1 VAERGYAGAVRVGVT
16 TDRIPPALQGLSAA
30 ITRPDT
36 GRAAALGVASITQNL
51 LGLVFTIVFARL
63 LGASG
68 YGSLAVLVSAY
79 IILMVPGSA
88 LQIAVA
94 REVGGDVGAGNE
106 HAGAGV
112 RRWLVRLALATVL
125 VTLAAIPLR
134 SVIGGLINVDD
145 LWGAAAVPVT
155 AMIWAILCV
164 ERGALQGF
172 QRYRPVAL
180 SIVGD
185 ASTRIAFA
193 LLLFAVGLDVTGAFL
208 GAALG
213 FLAMALALLV
223 PLLRELPPAALDDHH
238 EAPLRDLLAGARAPV
253 IALTLLLAMQEL
265 HVIIIKHEASG
276 DAAGS
281 YAVTAVAAKAIVWI
295 AVGLG
300 MYLVPEAARRA
311 TRGQDARSAL
321 LRTLALLAVVGIPMV
336 LVYAVAG
343 RPLLETVFGEDLTL
357 ASDALPFLG
366 MAMVFLASS
375 YLAVQYLLA
384 LGHSRFIMLLAVA
397 LAVEVVSLVA
407 IGADLTA
414 VALAMLAIQAACA
427 GTLIAL
433 ALRPA
438 ANPGAAGRPEPAR
451 ALVAD

>member
-1 VAERGYAGAVRVGVT
+1 MRVGVT
-16 TDRIPPALQGLSAA
+16 TDRIPPALQGLSIA

-51 LGLVFTIVFARL
+51 LALLFTIVFARL
-63 LGASG
+63 LGATG

-106 HAGAGV
+106 QAGAGV

-125 VTLAAIPLR
+125 VTLAAVPLR

-145 LWGAAAVPVT
+145 LWAAAAVPVT

-223 PLLRELPPAALDDHH
+223 PLLRELPPPVLDDHH
-238 EAPLRDLLAGARAPV
+238 EAALRDLLAWARAPV
-253 IALTLLLAMQEL
+253 IALTLLLAMQEI

-281 YAVTAVAAKAIVWI
+281 YAVAAVAAKAIVWI

-311 TRGQDARSAL
+311 TKGQDARSVL
-321 LRTLALLAVVGIPMV
+321 VRTLALLGAVGIPMV

-343 RPLLETVFGEDLTL
+343 RPLLEAVFGEDLTL

-366 MAMVFLASS
+366 VAMVFLACS

-384 LGHSRFIMLLAVA
+384 LGHSRFIVLLAVA
-397 LAVEVVSLVA
+397 LAVEVGSLVA
-407 IGADLTA
+407 IGADLTG

-427 GTLIAL
+427 GALLAL
-433 ALRPA
+433 ALRSA
-438 ANPGAAGRPEPAR
+438 ASRAAPGRPEPAR
-451 ALVAD
+451 ARVVD

>member
-1 VAERGYAGAVRVGVT
+1 MG
-16 TDRIPPALQGLSAA
+16 I
-30 ITRPDT
+30 
-36 GRAAALGVASITQNL
+36 ASITQNL
-51 LGLVFTIVFARL
+51 LALLFTIVFARL

-68 YGSLAVLVSAY
+68 YGSLAVLLSAY

-94 REVGGDVGAGNE
+94 REVGGDVGAGDE

-112 RRWLVRLALATVL
+112 RRWLVRLALATLL

-134 SVIGGLINVDD
+134 SVIGALINVDD

-172 QRYRPVAL
+172 QRYKPVAL

-185 ASTRIAFA
+185 ATTRIMFA

-213 FLAMALALLV
+213 FLAMAVALLV
-223 PLLRELPPAALDDHH
+223 PLLRELPPPQPDNRYK
-238 EAPLRDLLAGARAPV
+238 APLRDLLAGARAPV

-281 YAVTAVAAKAIVWI
+281 YAVATVAAKAIVWI
-295 AVGLG
+295 AVGLA

-311 TRGQDARSAL
+311 TRGQDARGVL
-321 LRTLALLAVVGIPMV
+321 LRTLALLAAVGLPMV

-343 RPLLETVFGEDLTL
+343 QLLLETVFGEDLTL
-357 ASDALPFLG
+357 ASDALPWLG
-366 MAMVFLASS
+366 AAMVFLACS

-384 LGHSRFIMLLAVA
+384 LGHSRFILVLA
-397 LAVEVVSLVA
+397 LALVVEVGALVA

-414 VALAMLAIQAACA
+414 VALALLGIQAACA
-427 GTLIAL
+427 ATLLGL

-438 ANPGAAGRPEPAR
+438 AARAALDRPEPAR
-451 ALVAD
+451 ALVVD

>member
-1 VAERGYAGAVRVGVT
+1 VRVGAT
-16 TDRIPPALQGLSAA
+16 TEGAPSALQKLRAA
-30 ITRPDT
+30 IIRPDT
-36 GRAAALGVASITQNL
+36 GKAAALGVASIAQNL
-51 LGLVFTIVFARL
+51 LALLFTIVFARL

-112 RRWLVRLALATVL
+112 RRWLVRLALGAVL
-125 VTLAAIPLR
+125 VTLVAIPLR
-134 SVIGGLINVDD
+134 SVIGALINVDD

-155 AMIWAILCV
+155 AMLWAILCV

-172 QRYRPVAL
+172 QRYGAVAL

-185 ASTRIAFA
+185 ASSRIVFA
-193 LLLFAVGLDVTGAFL
+193 LLLFAAGLDVTGAFL
-208 GAALG
+208 GAALA
-213 FLAMALALLV
+213 FLAMALVLLM
-223 PLLRELPPAALDDHH
+223 PLLRELPPPELDDHH
-238 EAPLRDLLAGARAPV
+238 EARLRELLAGARTPV

-265 HVIIIKHEASG
+265 HVIIVKHEATG

-311 TRGQDARSAL
+311 IKAEDARPVL
-321 LRTLALLAVVGIPMV
+321 LRTLGLLAAVGIPMV

-343 RPLLETVFGEDLTL
+343 HLLIEIVFGEDLTL
-357 ASDALPFLG
+357 ATDALPWLG
-366 MAMVFLASS
+366 MAMVFLACS

-384 LGHSRFIMLLAVA
+384 LGHTRFILVLALA
-397 LAVEVVSLVA
+397 LAVEVGSLVA
-407 IGADLTA
+407 IGPDLTS
-414 VALAMLAIQAACA
+414 VALAMLGIQAACA
-427 GTLIAL
+427 GMLLSL
-433 ALRPA
+433 ALRPPA
-438 ANPGAAGRPEPAR
+438 TQGELGRPEPER
-451 ALVAD
+451 ALVLPE